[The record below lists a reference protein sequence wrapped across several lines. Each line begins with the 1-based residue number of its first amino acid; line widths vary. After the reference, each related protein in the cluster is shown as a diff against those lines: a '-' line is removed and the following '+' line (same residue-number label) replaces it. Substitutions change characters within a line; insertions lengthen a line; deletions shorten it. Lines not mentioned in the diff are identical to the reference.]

1 MNGHLMYGPTKTYE
15 RRRVRI
21 PSFLVELLARQ
32 LETVPADPE
41 ALVFIGLRGAPLR
54 YQSFRR
60 AIWDRAV
67 TTAGLPQGL
76 TPHHLRHTCASLLV
90 AGGADPVAVQRHLGH
105 KDVSTTL
112 NIYAGLFPN
121 RLEQI
126 AVALDAIYRES
137 RTADPRPLER
147 LGGSSMAG

>member
-1 MNGHLMYGPTKTYE
+1 MT
-15 RRRVRI
+15 
-21 PSFLVELLARQ
+21 S
-32 LETVPADPE
+32 
-41 ALVFIGLRGAPLR
+41 
-54 YQSFRR
+54 
-60 AIWDRAV
+60 
-67 TTAGLPQGL
+67 AGLPEGL

-121 RLEQI
+121 RLEEI

-137 RTADPRPLER
+137 RPGLPGQV
-147 LGGSSMAG
+147 GGRSGPAAAG

>member
-1 MNGHLMYGPTKTYE
+1 M
-15 RRRVRI
+15 
-21 PSFLVELLARQ
+21 
-32 LETVPADPE
+32 
-41 ALVFIGLRGAPLR
+41 VFIGLRGAPLR

-67 TTAGLPQGL
+67 TSAGLPEGL
-76 TPHHLRHTCASLLV
+76 TPHNLRHTCASLLV

-105 KDVSTTL
+105 KDVSTTM

-121 RLEQI
+121 RLEEI

-137 RTADPRPLER
+137 RTAAPQPLGR
-147 LGGSSMAG
+147 LGGPSKAG